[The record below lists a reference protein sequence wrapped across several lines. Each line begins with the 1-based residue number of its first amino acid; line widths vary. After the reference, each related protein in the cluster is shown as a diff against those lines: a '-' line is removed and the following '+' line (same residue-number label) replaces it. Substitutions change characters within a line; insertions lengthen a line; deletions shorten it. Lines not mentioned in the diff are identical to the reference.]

1 MGQEEYREEAEF
13 VRRRHQMVQSQLVS
27 RGVQDLRV
35 LETMSRVPRHV
46 FLEPA
51 QREAAYDDSPI
62 PIGHNQT
69 LSQPY
74 IVAFMSEQLK
84 LTGQEKVLEIGT
96 GSGYQ
101 TAVLAELVR
110 KVFTIEVLEP
120 LALGARAL
128 LNRLGYRNIEFA
140 AGDGRRGWPSE
151 APFDGILVAAAAR
164 EIPDSLGDQLA
175 DGGRMILPLGDAHQ
189 DLWLFLRSD
198 NELASKRLLPV
209 RFVPLVLGGLTPS

>member
-1 MGQEEYREEAEF
+1 VGQEEYREEAEF

-35 LETMSRVPRHV
+35 LETMSRVPRHL

-164 EIPDSLGDQLA
+164 EIPDALGDQLA

-189 DLWLFLRSD
+189 DLWLFLRSG